1 MRLISQF
8 ATHFWSGCFVG
19 LYGIV
24 GRCFLSTIGIQKVRR
39 FSVLVGSGRVQG
51 AECSLA
57 EREHG
62 ASTLLGLATATF
74 VGILTS
80 AFKSATPAL
89 AAWFGGRCALDM
101 FRHHGFLYCAV
112 DCRLKAFGVGAL
124 CGDLCTKSIQRVWGD
139 VYLVAGFG
147 HQYIQYAENIYA

>member
-1 MRLISQF
+1 MGVFGVIWDSREVFSLYYRNSKSQK
-8 ATHFWSGCFVG
+8 AQRACWKWVS
-19 LYGIV
+19 
-24 GRCFLSTIGIQKVRR
+24 
-39 FSVLVGSGRVQG
+39 
-51 AECSLA
+51 AECRLA
-57 EREHG
+57 EGEHG
-62 ASTLLGLATATF
+62 APTLLGLASPTF

-80 AFKSATPAL
+80 AFKSATAAL

-124 CGDLCTKSIQRVWGD
+124 CRDLCSESVQGVRVD
-139 VYLVAGFG
+139 VYLVAVFQ